1 MIKFYLYAKDPYEA
15 KYQLLANSNPLKICK
30 TKIGYQK
37 NFPYRNMYP
46 LFQLFAWFRVWF
58 VLGDMNLT
66 LILLPPPRN
75 YVN

>member
-15 KYQLLANSNPLKICK
+15 KYQLLASNPLKICK

-37 NFPYRNMYP
+37 NFPYKNMYP
-46 LFQLFAWFRVWF
+46 LFQLFAWSSVWF
-58 VLGDMNLT
+58 VLRDGKFVL
-66 LILLPPPRN
+66 LLLPPPGN